1 MHIHLTINSNIP
13 AEGESQLTCTKVQAS
28 ESENARINNLAKT
41 IFVLLQINKTVGGFS
56 QAAIARAVQQVH
68 DDVLNT
74 AKIDNKFQKD
84 TFNAICAFANR
95 VAQEKGFDSAWFAR
109 EKIYRPLMEK

>member
-1 MHIHLTINSNIP
+1 MTYF
-13 AEGESQLTCTKVQAS
+13 
-28 ESENARINNLAKT
+28 ARFNKSGKT
-41 IFVLLQINKTVGGFS
+41 TLFP
-56 QAAIARAVQQVH
+56 VQQVH